1 MAKSYKEV
9 MKALEDSA
17 KNSRRYSSGD
27 HTELVQAIAN
37 TPDYQATYYT
47 NPSGDTPVGV
57 TREPVKEYRDALKDM
72 VVKEFGVDKNEAK
85 KMDTV
90 EFSKKHAAAMNDVVK
105 AADHDYMSTGKKLK
119 LPQFGENETA
129 VTLGYEKLPEKVEAT
144 NKIVDG
150 KSVPTGKTI
159 KTKERTV
166 TKAGNKVPAW
176 LKSEV

>member
-27 HTELVQAIAN
+27 HTELMQSIIN
-37 TPDYQATYYT
+37 TPDYQASYYT
-47 NPSGDTPVGV
+47 NPSGNEPVSI
-57 TREPVKEYRDALKDM
+57 TKEPVKDYRDALKDL

-85 KMDTV
+85 RMDTV
-90 EFSKKHAAAMNDVVK
+90 EFSKKHAAAIIDVAK
-105 AADHDYMSTGKKLK
+105 ANDHDYMSTGKKLK
-119 LPQFGENETA
+119 LPQMGADETA
-129 VTLGYEKLPEKVEAT
+129 VTLGFETLPEKVEAT

-159 KTKERTV
+159 KTEKRTV

-176 LKSEV
+176 MKSEV

>member
-1 MAKSYKEV
+1 MAKTYKEV
-9 MKALEDSA
+9 MKALEGSA

-27 HTELVQAIAN
+27 HTELVQAIIN
-37 TPDYQATYYT
+37 EPGYQANYYT
-47 NPSGDTPVGV
+47 NPSGDTPVSV
-57 TREPVKEYRDALKDM
+57 TREPVKEYRDALKDL

-90 EFSKKHAAAMNDVVK
+90 EFSKKHAAAMDDVVK

-119 LPQFGENETA
+119 LPQMAADETS
-129 VTLGYEKLPEKVEAT
+129 VTLGFETLPEKVEAT

-159 KTKERTV
+159 KTEKRTA
-166 TKAGNKVPAW
+166 TKAANKVPAW
-176 LKSEV
+176 LKHEV